1 MVVMSL
7 DDALTLAG
15 QVLADYEASGLD
27 AAPGA
32 ERIWPG
38 RLSAA
43 LRDLSAAA
51 AAWYASPA
59 GGPSADGLAPVVRQ
73 LHDGAARIEEQASRL
88 EAASTALARQPATP
102 GGSGGR
108 GGWRR
113 LLGMRAGRVPVPGS
127 VLLTPAEAATAWQA
141 VADAAAWHVAYR
153 DCAGCVSGGACA
165 DPARHQV
172 LGAAYAA
179 LKARLGEERQ

>member
-1 MVVMSL
+1 MSL

-27 AAPGA
+27 AAPGV

-38 RLSAA
+38 RLAGA
-43 LRDLSAAA
+43 LRDLSAAS

-59 GGPSADGLAPVVRQ
+59 GGPSPDGLGAVVRQ
-73 LHDGAARIEEQASRL
+73 LHDGAARVEEQASRL
-88 EAASTALARQPATP
+88 EAASTALARQPATL
-102 GGSGGR
+102 GGSGSGSGGR
-108 GGWRR
+108 WRR
-113 LLGMRAGRVPVPGS
+113 RLRGTRAGPAPAPGS

-141 VADAAAWHVAYR
+141 TADAAAWHMAYR
-153 DCAGCVSGGACA
+153 DCAGCVSGGTCA

-179 LKARLGEERQ
+179 LKARLGGERP

>member
-1 MVVMSL
+1 MSL

-27 AAPGA
+27 TAGGM

-38 RLSAA
+38 RLAQA

-59 GGPSADGLAPVVRQ
+59 GGPSGAGLDAVVRQ
-73 LHDGAARIEEQASRL
+73 LHDGVARVEEQASRL
-88 EAASTALARQPATP
+88 EVASTALARQPATP
-102 GGSGGR
+102 GSSGGR
-108 GGWRR
+108 RGWRR
-113 LLGMRAGRVPVPGS
+113 LKGMRAGRALVPGS
-127 VLLTPAEAATAWQA
+127 VLLSSAEADTAWQA
-141 VADAAAWHVAYR
+141 AADAAAWHAAYR
-153 DCAGCVSGGACA
+153 DCAGCVSDGVCA

-179 LKARLGEERQ
+179 LRTRLGGER

>member
-1 MVVMSL
+1 MSL

-27 AAPGA
+27 TAGGA

-38 RLSAA
+38 RLAAA

-59 GGPSADGLAPVVRQ
+59 GGPSAAGLDAVVRQ
-73 LHDGAARIEEQASRL
+73 LHDGVARIENEAARL
-88 EAASTALARQPATP
+88 EVASTALARQPARP
-102 GGSGGR
+102 GDSRDGR
-108 GGWRR
+108 GGLRR
-113 LLGMRAGRVPVPGS
+113 LMGARAGRALVPGS
-127 VLLTPAEAATAWQA
+127 VLLTPAEAETAWQA
-141 VADAAAWHVAYR
+141 AADAAAWHAAYR
-153 DCAGCVSGGACA
+153 DCAGCVNGGACA
-165 DPARHQV
+165 DPAQHQM

-179 LKARLGEERQ
+179 LKARLGGERQ

>member
-1 MVVMSL
+1 MSL

-27 AAPGA
+27 TAIGA

-38 RLSAA
+38 RLAAA

-59 GGPSADGLAPVVRQ
+59 GGPSAAGLEAVVRQ
-73 LHDGAARIEEQASRL
+73 LHDGVARVEEQASRL
-88 EAASTALARQPATP
+88 EVASTALARQPAPP
-102 GGSGGR
+102 GSSGVG

-113 LLGMRAGRVPVPGS
+113 LRGMRAGRASESGS
-127 VLLTPAEAATAWQA
+127 VLLTPAEAETAWQA
-141 VADAAAWHVAYR
+141 AVDAAAWHAAYR

-179 LKARLGEERQ
+179 LRARLGGERQ

>member
-1 MVVMSL
+1 MSL

-27 AAPGA
+27 TAIGA

-38 RLSAA
+38 RLAAA

-59 GGPSADGLAPVVRQ
+59 GGPSAAGLEAVVRQ
-73 LHDGAARIEEQASRL
+73 LHDGVARVEEQASRL
-88 EAASTALARQPATP
+88 EVASTALARQAAPP
-102 GGSGGR
+102 GSSGGG

-113 LLGMRAGRVPVPGS
+113 RLGMRAGRASVPGS
-127 VLLTPAEAATAWQA
+127 VLLTPAEAETAWQA
-141 VADAAAWHVAYR
+141 AVDAAAWHAAYR

-179 LKARLGEERQ
+179 LRARLGGERQ

>member
-1 MVVMSL
+1 MSL

-27 AAPGA
+27 TAGGT

-38 RLSAA
+38 RLAAA

-59 GGPSADGLAPVVRQ
+59 GGPSAAGLGAVVRQ
-73 LHDGAARIEEQASRL
+73 LHDGVARIEEQASRL
-88 EAASTALARQPATP
+88 EVASTALARQPAKP
-102 GGSGGR
+102 GSSGGG
-108 GGWRR
+108 GGWRL
-113 LLGMRAGRVPVPGS
+113 LLGMRADRATVPGS
-127 VLLTPAEAATAWQA
+127 VLLTPAEAETAWQA
-141 VADAAAWHVAYR
+141 AADAAAWHAAYR

-172 LGAAYAA
+172 LGTAYAA
-179 LKARLGEERQ
+179 LKARLGGERQ

>member
-1 MVVMSL
+1 MSL
-7 DDALTLAG
+7 DDALALAG
-15 QVLADYEASGLD
+15 QVLADYEASALETSG
-27 AAPGA
+27 GV

-38 RLSAA
+38 RLAGA

-59 GGPSADGLAPVVRQ
+59 GGPSAAGLDAVVRQ
-73 LHDGAARIEEQASRL
+73 LHDGVARVEEQASRL
-88 EAASTALARQPATP
+88 EVASTALARQPATP
-102 GGSGGR
+102 GDSDGR

-113 LLGMRAGRVPVPGS
+113 LLGMRAGQAPTPGS
-127 VLLTPAEAATAWQA
+127 VLLTPAEAETAWQA
-141 VADAAAWHVAYR
+141 AADAGAWHAAYR
-153 DCAGCVSGGACA
+153 DCAGCVNGGACA

-179 LKARLGEERQ
+179 LRARLGRERQ